1 MKDNITEW
9 MPQAESLPN
18 PTPSNSPK
26 EGLSVPELAKSFDKS
41 IPTIRHYVSN
51 LQPVGKRNKSHLYS
65 LADVRKVFEE
75 AIHNKGKSGSRAK
88 LEEQKLDLQCQRLQ
102 IDIDERLGKLLPV
115 DEVRRHFATHT
126 SAVTTHTRRLG
137 GEIAPLLQGLS
148 VAKMEK
154 KINESQEEMIAKIR
168 ETPYD
173 D

>member
-1 MKDNITEW
+1 MKDNLSEW
-9 MPQAESLPN
+9 MPKTEDLHEPD
-18 PTPSNSPK
+18 PTRSPK
-26 EGLSVPELAKSFDKS
+26 EGLSVPELARSFDKS
-41 IPTIRHYVSN
+41 IPTIRHYVSS

-115 DEVRRHFATHT
+115 DEVRRHFATYT
-126 SAVTTHTRRLG
+126 SAVTSHTRRLG

-154 KINESQEEMIAKIR
+154 KIDASGEEMIAKIR
-168 ETPYD
+168 GTPYD